1 MLKSIFK
8 VSAPIILI
16 IIILIIGFN
25 TYQKTLENTDNPLSI
40 IPSNSS
46 VILQCN
52 DAKNL
57 SVFLHNTTIWK
68 KLLSINQIQ
77 LINENIKDLSTFFS
91 KHQLVFTSNTLFISF
106 HKVGANNSGVLFY
119 SNFSIENI
127 SSQQKIVSLFGNT
140 LKTHN

>member
-25 TYQKTLENTDNPLSI
+25 TYQKTLENTENPLGI

-52 DAKNL
+52 DAENL
-57 SVFLHNTTIWK
+57 SASLQSTTIWK
-68 KLLSINQIQ
+68 KLLSIKQMQPIDDN
-77 LINENIKDLSTFFS
+77 INDISTFFS
-91 KHQLVFTSNTLFISF
+91 KYQQVFTSNSLFICF
-106 HKVGANNSGVLFY
+106 R
-119 SNFSIENI
+119 
-127 SSQQKIVSLFGNT
+127 
-140 LKTHN
+140 

>member
-1 MLKSIFK
+1 MLKSIFQ

-52 DAKNL
+52 DAQNL
-57 SVFLHNTTIWK
+57 SNLLQNTIIWE
-68 KLLSINQIQ
+68 KLLSINQMQ
-77 LINENIKDLSTFFS
+77 LINENIKDISTFFS
-91 KHQLVFTSNTLFISF
+91 KHQLIFTSNTLFISF
-106 HKVGANNSGVLFY
+106 IFSLMSCIWLILNS
-119 SNFSIENI
+119 FS
-127 SSQQKIVSLFGNT
+127 QIVIFCKKSLKF
-140 LKTHN
+140 

>member
-8 VSAPIILI
+8 VSAPTILI

-52 DAKNL
+52 DAENL
-57 SVFLHNTTIWK
+57 SAFFQNITIWE
-68 KLLSINQIQ
+68 KLLSINQMQ
-77 LINENIKDLSTFFS
+77 FINENI
-91 KHQLVFTSNTLFISF
+91 
-106 HKVGANNSGVLFY
+106 
-119 SNFSIENI
+119 NF
-127 SSQQKIVSLFGNT
+127 
-140 LKTHN
+140 